1 MEEELMKIRMAQE
14 EFSKAKLR
22 ELMHIKQW
30 LSIIAITLSVLLGL
44 VLAKL

>member
-1 MEEELMKIRMAQE
+1 MEKQLETLVELTRIQANHLRHIR
-14 EFSKAKLR
+14 
-22 ELMHIKQW
+22 QW